1 MLDRIAFWLDRGDCQ
16 IFRLNGYA
24 GTGKTTLIQEAARQA
39 GGSVVFAALTGRAA
53 SVMRA
58 KGCDGAATID
68 SLLYKPLLKDS
79 CARAE
84 GPCSMPPCAPRC
96 QHHRQRLIGKTLNED
111 SDLAAA
117 DLAVIDEVS
126 MIGPEMGADI
136 ERLGR
141 PLLVVGDPAQLPPIH
156 GAGYFNGTAD
166 FLLTEIHRQAAAS
179 PVISMATHFRNG
191 EQCRYAERDGSAIVP
206 RIGEREMLGFDQIIV
221 GRHKTRQDV
230 NRRYRALLGIRDPL
244 PVVGD
249 KLVCLKNQAG
259 LGIYNG
265 TIWRAA
271 EVGRA
276 ADGFIPLAV
285 EDEDGRQ
292 VEVEAPVEGFLATD
306 GKGGELPGHPF
317 AFGYAITC
325 HKAQGSQ
332 WGSVL
337 IFDESRLW
345 RTDRWRWLYTAVT
358 RAVERVTVVRS

>member
-1 MLDRIAFWLDRGDCQ
+1 MSAAPELWGD
-16 IFRLNGYA
+16 
-24 GTGKTTLIQEAARQA
+24 QEAAVLA

-156 GAGYFNGTAD
+156 GAGYFDGDAD
-166 FLLTEIHRQAAAS
+166 YLLTEIHRQAAAA

-191 EQCRYAERDGSAIVP
+191 RPGS
-206 RIGEREMLGFDQIIV
+206 
-221 GRHKTRQDV
+221 
-230 NRRYRALLGIRDPL
+230 Y
-244 PVVGD
+244 
-249 KLVCLKNQAG
+249 
-259 LGIYNG
+259 
-265 TIWRAA
+265 
-271 EVGRA
+271 
-276 ADGFIPLAV
+276 
-285 EDEDGRQ
+285 EDRG
-292 VEVEAPVEGFLATD
+292 
-306 GKGGELPGHPF
+306 
-317 AFGYAITC
+317 
-325 HKAQGSQ
+325 
-332 WGSVL
+332 
-337 IFDESRLW
+337 
-345 RTDRWRWLYTAVT
+345 
-358 RAVERVTVVRS
+358 